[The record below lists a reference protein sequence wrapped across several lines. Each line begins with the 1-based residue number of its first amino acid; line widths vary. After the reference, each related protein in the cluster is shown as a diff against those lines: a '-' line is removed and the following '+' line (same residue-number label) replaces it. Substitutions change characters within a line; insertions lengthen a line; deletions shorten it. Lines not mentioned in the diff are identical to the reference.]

1 MNLRERNRIAGER
14 ETILRDAQALR
25 DRAAQEVADLAADGH
40 VSGEAFD
47 RAVRLYRDLR
57 QEAVTADLHYRAA
70 IAVAKRPF

>member
-14 ETILRDAQALR
+14 EAALRDAQALR
-25 DRAAQEVADLAADGH
+25 DRAAQEVAELAADGH

-47 RAVRLYRDLR
+47 RAVGLYRDLR
-57 QEAVTADLHYRAA
+57 QEAVAADLHYRAA